1 MTSESAFWKLSEY
14 VRGRLEA
21 IAPAQGYFNTAGS
34 VVPGPI
40 AIEEIDGELESP
52 GFAYEIADIATIADE
67 RTFDEDKA
75 ITTVTVH
82 GYKKTSQVGAEWKL
96 EANLEASRLHHD
108 LWKALMESQG
118 MGCNAHK
125 VEAASP
131 NRWGLVPG
139 MPGWVEAVTT
149 VLVYHALSY
158 RGE

>member
-1 MTSESAFWKLSEY
+1 MTSESVFWKLSEY

-40 AIEEIDGELESP
+40 SIEEVDGEFESP
-52 GFAYEIADIATIADE
+52 CFSYEVADIATLGDE

-82 GYKKTSQVGAEWKL
+82 AYKKTDKVGAEWKL
-96 EANLEASRLHHD
+96 AANLEGSRLHKD
-108 LWKALMESQG
+108 TWKALMQSQG

-131 NRWGLVPG
+131 SRWALVPG

-158 RGE
+158 SAE